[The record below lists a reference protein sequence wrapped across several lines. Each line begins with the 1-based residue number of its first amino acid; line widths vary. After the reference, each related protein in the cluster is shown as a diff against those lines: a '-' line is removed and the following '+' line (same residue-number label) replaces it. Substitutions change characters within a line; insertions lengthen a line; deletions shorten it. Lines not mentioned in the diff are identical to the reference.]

1 MIPLSGF
8 APDADATK
16 AGVIVDCDHMIP
28 YEAGMRGAPT
38 PVDVGSDAL
47 AAACRGAAVVSDLA
61 GDRRVYAGTAAA
73 LFELV
78 SGAWTDRS
86 SGAYTLGVDDRW
98 SFVQFG
104 DTTVASTPTV
114 GLQRSTGAA
123 FATISGAPTAKLVEA
138 AQGFVLAFNT
148 TTSSDEW
155 YCCAYLDET
164 DWTLSVST
172 QCVKGRL
179 IGGSG
184 PIVAARRF
192 GDDIIAY
199 KAGAMFVGRYQG
211 APAVWGWQ
219 QVSNDVGCIGQDAVV
234 DTSIGHVFV
243 GRDNVYVYDGTT
255 PRPLATGTIRTWLF
269 NDMSPLSSFKST
281 LLWDRRNNLVWLFYP
296 SSVGGGAVDRCVVY
310 HVLTQQWGVS
320 NLTIEAAITYISG
333 AVTYDDAVS
342 IGTYDT
348 YKPGL
353 AYDSAYWVQG
363 AQQPAIIGTDHKIA
377 QLSGVTADAYFVTGD
392 LGDDQGYLH
401 CDNLRVRYLQA
412 PLSSSVVGYTKDTA
426 GGDQV
431 ASTAVGQ
438 SDGQHHVR
446 QTGRWHRFK
455 VSTTG
460 DFKVTA
466 IRPNFK
472 PAGMR

>member
-1 MIPLSGF
+1 M
-8 APDADATK
+8 
-16 AGVIVDCDHMIP
+16 
-28 YEAGMRGAPT
+28 
-38 PVDVGSDAL
+38 
-47 AAACRGAAVVSDLA
+47 AA
-61 GDRRVYAGTAAA
+61 
-73 LFELV
+73 
-78 SGAWTDRS
+78 
-86 SGAYTLGVDDRW
+86 
-98 SFVQFG
+98 
-104 DTTVASTPTV
+104 TPTI
-114 GLQRSTGAA
+114 GLQRSTGGA
-123 FATISGAPTAKLVEA
+123 FATVSGAPTAKLVEA

-155 YCCAYLDET
+155 YCCAYLDDT

-269 NDMSPLSSFKST
+269 ADMSPLASFKST

-333 AVTYDDAVS
+333 AVTYDGAATQSSYDA
-342 IGTYDT
+342 

-353 AYDSAYWVQG
+353 AYDSAYWIQG
-363 AQQPAIIGTDHKIA
+363 AQQPAIFTTSHTIS
-377 QLSGVTADAYFVTGD
+377 QLTGVTADAYFITGD

-426 GGDQV
+426 GSDQM
-431 ASTAVGQ
+431 ASGAVGQ